1 MGVPRHNPVVIDGI
15 SFLVE
20 VVERDGRWTAAARR
34 EDSGDRYG
42 PSVSAATPD
51 EASSQLIGWIDWQ
64 REHASA
70 LEALQAAEAAY
81 QRIVASS
88 AFYAGPD
95 GSPSPELR
103 RDALARVDEA
113 RVRLDE
119 VRRRRPG

>member
-1 MGVPRHNPVVIDGI
+1 MEPRRSIVIDGI
-15 SFLVE
+15 PFLVE

-42 PSVSAATPD
+42 PSISAATPD
-51 EASSQLIGWIDWQ
+51 EAAERLIGWIGWQ

-70 LEALQAAEAAY
+70 LEALQAAEASY
-81 QRIVASS
+81 QRVVASS

-95 GSPSPELR
+95 GPPPAEPR
-103 RDALARVDEA
+103 RDALARVEES

-119 VRRRRPG
+119 VRQRRPA

>member
-1 MGVPRHNPVVIDGI
+1 MEPRRGGIVIDGV

-20 VVERDGRWTAAARR
+20 VAERDGRWTAAARR

-42 PSVSAATPD
+42 PSISAATPA
-51 EASSQLIGWIDWQ
+51 EAAEQLIGWIDWQ

-81 QRIVASS
+81 QRVVASS

-95 GSPSPELR
+95 GPPPAELL
-103 RDALARVDEA
+103 RDALARMEESRA
-113 RVRLDE
+113 RLDE
-119 VRRRRPG
+119 VRQRRPA

>member
-1 MGVPRHNPVVIDGI
+1 MTEPRRGPVVIDGI

-34 EDSGDRYG
+34 EESGDRYG
-42 PSVSAATPD
+42 PSISAATPD
-51 EASSQLIGWIDWQ
+51 EAAAQLISWIGWQ

-81 QRIVASS
+81 QRIVAGS

-95 GSPSPELR
+95 GPPSAELR
-103 RDALARVDEA
+103 REALARVDESRA
-113 RVRLDE
+113 RLDE